1 MKVVFTDHAKKK
13 FRILKEHGFPVAKKI
28 VVKTVK
34 QPDSISKGRKG
45 RLIAQKRLDVKHLL
59 RVIYIKK
66 EKKRIIITFYPARRD
81 RYED

>member
-1 MKVVFTDHAKKK
+1 M
-13 FRILKEHGFPVAKKI
+13 
-28 VVKTVK
+28 KTVK

-45 RLIAQKRLDVKHLL
+45 RLIAQKPLDVKRLL

-66 EKKRIIITFYPARRD
+66 EEKRIIITFYPARRD